1 MRLTQRLQLIKLT
14 VLIGLFASVLLSINL
29 WAGQRWFPKV
39 PLIEGFSGLRAPFD
53 YINVAVIVL
62 LLFFCFSNTSKK
74 PVLALLLFCMYLCF
88 EDQNRVQP
96 WFFNYLFILCI
107 LLFYKQ
113 RMDEPN
119 NFISVFMCLQ
129 VLVALIYIFS
139 GIQKFN
145 SFFVEDTFKW
155 MIGPLNPVLSVKQM
169 ALFTRAGN
177 LVPYFELFIGFG
189 LLIKQTRFI
198 ALPLVIIM
206 HVFILLMLGPVGKS
220 FNYVIWPWNMVM
232 IVLCLLL
239 FSNVKQERFF
249 DISILFKSA
258 AFYLVITVM
267 LIFPIFSLN
276 NKYDSYLSSSLY
288 SGNTHGC
295 KLILSDKAYQKL
307 PFYLKSFVTRN
318 SDYNILY
325 IKNWA
330 MNELNVPCVPEYR
343 IFKKVQ
349 SYVMDITGST
359 PQDVKLDFTEREKV
373 IDF

>member
-39 PLIEGFSGLRAPFD
+39 PLIEGFSGLRAPYD
-53 YINVAVIVL
+53 YINIAVIML

-74 PVLALLLFCMYLCF
+74 PVLALLLFCVYLCF

-307 PFYLKSFVTRN
+307 PFYLKSFVTKN

-343 IFKKVQ
+343 IFKQVQ
-349 SYVMDITGST
+349 AYVTLITGST

-373 IDF
+373 INF

>member
-1 MRLTQRLQLIKLT
+1 MRLTHRLQLIKLT
-14 VLIGLFASVLLSINL
+14 VLVGLLTSVLLSLNL
-29 WAGQRWFPKV
+29 WAGRRWFPKA
-39 PLIEGFSGLRAPFD
+39 PLIQNFYGVQAPYD
-53 YINVAVIVL
+53 YINIAIVGI
-62 LLFFCFSNTSKK
+62 LLFFSFSNTSKK
-74 PVLALLLFCMYLCF
+74 PVVLLLLFCIYLCV
-88 EDQNRVQP
+88 EDQNRMQP
-96 WFFNYLFILCI
+96 WFFNYLFILGI

-119 NFISVFMCLQ
+119 NFISVFICLQ
-129 VLVALIYIFS
+129 ILVALIYIFS

-155 MIGPLNPVLSVKQM
+155 MISPLESVLSAKQI
-169 ALFTRAGN
+169 ALFTRAGK
-177 LVPYFELFIGFG
+177 LVPYFEIFIGFG

-206 HVFILLMLGPVGKS
+206 HVFILLMLGPSGKS
-220 FNYVIWPWNMVM
+220 FNYVIWPWNIVM

-295 KLILSDKAYQKL
+295 KLILSDKAYSKL
-307 PFYLKSFVTRN
+307 PYYLRSFVTRN

-330 MNELNVPCVPEYR
+330 MTELNAPCIPEHR
-343 IFKKVQ
+343 VFKQVQ
-349 SYVMDITGST
+349 AYIILITGAT
-359 PQDVKLDFTEREKV
+359 QQEVKLDFTEREKI